1 MSTYED
7 LRSRIEVDI
16 NRTDITAQVQQQ
28 IRLAIKHYGTFPFWF
43 NEARTTLTAS
53 SSASFLTVP
62 SDYLDIVELY
72 INVGDYPIRMEQKPL
87 NEIVEYRPPSESQP
101 GAFSYFADRFEL
113 DYKVNQEYTFPL
125 WYIQE
130 LATLSA
136 TSDTSLWT
144 SQGED
149 LIVYRAEKMLY
160 SRVLKNQ
167 TEASACGVLEREAK
181 VSLLRFRDQK
191 IGTGYTKPWGY

>member
-28 IRLAIKHYGTFPFWF
+28 IKLAIKHYGTFPFWF

-72 INVGDYPIRMEQKPL
+72 INVGNYPIRMDQKPL
-87 NEIVEYRPPSESQP
+87 NEIIEFRPPSESQP
-101 GAFSYFADRFEL
+101 GCYAYFADRFEL

-125 WYIQE
+125 WYIKE
-130 LATLSA
+130 PAALPGASGTG
-136 TSDTSLWT
+136 LWA
-144 SQGED
+144 SQGEG
-149 LIVYRAEKMLY
+149 LIVYRAEKILY

-167 TEASACGVLEREAK
+167 TEASACGV
-181 VSLLRFRDQK
+181 
-191 IGTGYTKPWGY
+191 